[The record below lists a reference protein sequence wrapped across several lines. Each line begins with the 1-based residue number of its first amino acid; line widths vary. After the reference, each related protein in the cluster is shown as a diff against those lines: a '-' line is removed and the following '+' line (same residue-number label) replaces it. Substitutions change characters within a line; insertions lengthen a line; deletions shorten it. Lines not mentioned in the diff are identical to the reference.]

1 MMNTLT
7 FDVNI
12 ESSYTIPTPAEI
24 HAELPLSPEQAYK
37 VCAFRETVRN
47 IVTRKDPRILVV
59 TGPCSIDDTS
69 AAEEYAVRLAELAGK
84 VKDKMFV
91 VMRTYFE
98 KPRTTL
104 GWKGFVYDPLLDN
117 TFNMEKGLRSSRKL
131 LLKLVDLS
139 LPSATEFLDPLIPQ
153 YFSDLIS
160 WAAIGARTVES
171 QTHRQLA
178 SGLSM
183 PVGFKNATDGS
194 INVAVEA
201 ILTARSRHAFLGIS
215 NDGRTAVFSTKGNP
229 FCHVVLRGSS
239 QMPNFGSEN
248 VAYAVELMRKRGVIP
263 SIVVDCSHGNSRK
276 DPLKQKGVLS
286 DVISQI
292 VSGQK
297 ALAGVMLESY
307 LTTGRQEVSERT
319 KATLGLSVTDGCL
332 GWEETS
338 SLLLEAYA
346 RLP

>member
-1 MMNTLT
+1 MNNLT

-24 HAELPLSPEQAYK
+24 HAELPLSAEQADK
-37 VCAFRETVRN
+37 VCAYRETVRN
-47 IVTRKDPRILVV
+47 IITRKDPRILVIA
-59 TGPCSIDDTS
+59 GPCSVDDPA
-69 AAEEYAVRLAELAGK
+69 AAEEYAERLARLAEK
-84 VKDKMFV
+84 VADKMYI

-104 GWKGFVYDPLLDN
+104 GWKGFVYDPFLDN
-117 TFNMEKGLRSSRKL
+117 TFNMEKGLRESRKL

-153 YFSDLIS
+153 YLSDLIS

-183 PVGFKNATDGS
+183 PVGFKNATDGAIS
-194 INVAVEA
+194 VAVDA
-201 ILTARSRHAFLGIS
+201 ILTAKSCHSFLGIS
-215 NDGRTAVFSTKGNP
+215 NDGRTGVFSTKGNH

-239 QMPNFGSEN
+239 QTPNYGSEN
-248 VAYAVELMRKRGVIP
+248 VAYTVELMRKQNLIP

-276 DPLKQKGVLS
+276 DPLKQEAVLK
-286 DVISQI
+286 DVAEQISA
-292 VSGQK
+292 GQK
-297 ALAGVMLESY
+297 ALSGVMLESY
-307 LTTGRQEVSERT
+307 LKTGKQSVEERT
-319 KATLGLSVTDGCL
+319 PGTTGLSVTDGCL

-338 SLLLEAYA
+338 AVILDAFK

>member
-1 MMNTLT
+1 MNNLT

-24 HAELPLSPEQAYK
+24 HAELPLSAEQADK
-37 VCAFRETVRN
+37 VCSFREAVRN
-47 IVTRKDPRILVV
+47 IVTRKDPRILVIA
-59 TGPCSIDDTS
+59 GPCSVDDPA
-69 AAEEYAVRLAELAGK
+69 AAEEYAERLALLSEK
-84 VKDKMFV
+84 VADKMLL

-104 GWKGFVYDPLLDN
+104 GWKGFVYDPFLDN
-117 TFNMEKGLRSSRKL
+117 TFNMEKGLRESRKL

-153 YFSDLIS
+153 YLSDLIS

-183 PVGFKNATDGS
+183 PVGFKNATDGAIS
-194 INVAVEA
+194 VAVDA
-201 ILTARSRHAFLGIS
+201 ILTAKSRHSFLGIS
-215 NDGRTAVFSTKGNP
+215 NDGRTGVFSTKGNH

-239 QMPNFGSEN
+239 QTPNYGSEN
-248 VAYAVELMRKRGVIP
+248 VAYTVELMRKQNLIP

-276 DPLKQKGVLS
+276 DPLKQEAVLK
-286 DVISQI
+286 DVTEQI
-292 VSGQK
+292 AAGQK
-297 ALAGVMLESY
+297 ALSGVMLESY
-307 LTTGRQEVSERT
+307 LKTGKQRVEEKT
-319 KATLGLSVTDGCL
+319 AATAGLSVTDGCL

-338 SLLLEAYA
+338 AIILEAFKH
-346 RLP
+346 LS

>member
-1 MMNTLT
+1 MNNLT

-24 HAELPLSPEQAYK
+24 HAELPLSAEQADK
-37 VCAFRETVRN
+37 VCAYRETVRN
-47 IVTRKDPRILVV
+47 IITRKDPRILVIA
-59 TGPCSIDDTS
+59 GPCSVDDPA
-69 AAEEYAVRLAELAGK
+69 AAEEYAERLARLAEK
-84 VKDKMFV
+84 VADKMYI

-104 GWKGFVYDPLLDN
+104 GWKGFVYDPFLDN
-117 TFNMEKGLRSSRKL
+117 TFNMEKGLRESRKL

-153 YFSDLIS
+153 YLSDLIS

-183 PVGFKNATDGS
+183 PVGFKNATDGAIS
-194 INVAVEA
+194 VAVDA
-201 ILTARSRHAFLGIS
+201 ILTAKSCHSFLGIS
-215 NDGRTAVFSTKGNP
+215 NDGRTGVFSTKGNH

-239 QMPNFGSEN
+239 QTPNYGSEN
-248 VAYAVELMRKRGVIP
+248 VAYTVELMRKQNLIP

-276 DPLKQKGVLS
+276 DPLKQEAVLK
-286 DVISQI
+286 DVAEQI
-292 VSGQK
+292 AAGQK
-297 ALAGVMLESY
+297 ALSGVMLESY
-307 LTTGRQEVSERT
+307 LKTGKQSVEERT
-319 KATLGLSVTDGCL
+319 PATVGLSVTDGCL

-338 SLLLEAYA
+338 AVILDAFK

>member
-1 MMNTLT
+1 MNILT

-24 HAELPLSPEQAYK
+24 HAELPLSAEQAEK
-37 VCAFRETVRN
+37 ICSFRETVKN
-47 IVTRKDPRILVV
+47 IVTRKDPRILVIA
-59 TGPCSIDDTS
+59 GPCSVDDPA
-69 AAEEYAVRLAELAGK
+69 AAEEYADRLAELSRK
-84 VKDKMFV
+84 VASKMYL

-117 TFNMEKGLRSSRKL
+117 TFNMEKGLLESRKL

-153 YFSDLIS
+153 YLSDLIS

-183 PVGFKNATDGS
+183 PVGFKNATDGAIS
-194 INVAVEA
+194 VAVDA
-201 ILTARSRHAFLGIS
+201 ILTAKSRHSFLGIS
-215 NDGRTAVFSTKGNP
+215 NDGRTGVFSTRGNH

-239 QMPNFGSEN
+239 QTPNYGSEN
-248 VAYAVELMRKRGVIP
+248 VVYTVELMRKRDLIP

-276 DPLKQKGVLS
+276 DPLKQLTVLK
-286 DVISQI
+286 DVTEQI

-297 ALAGVMLESY
+297 ALSGVMLESY
-307 LTTGRQEVSERT
+307 LKTGKQKVEEKT
-319 KATLGLSVTDGCL
+319 AETAGLSVTDGCL
-332 GWEETS
+332 GWEETKDAV
-338 SLLLEAYA
+338 LETYK
-346 RLP
+346 RLS

>member
-1 MMNTLT
+1 MNTLT
-7 FDVNI
+7 FDINI

-24 HAELPLSPEQAYK
+24 HAELPLSPAQAQK
-37 VCAFRETVRN
+37 ICSFRETVKN
-47 IVTRKDPRILVV
+47 IVTRKDPRILVI
-59 TGPCSIDDTS
+59 TGPCSIDDTD
-69 AAEEYAVRLAELAGK
+69 AAEEYACRLAELSRK
-84 VKDKMFV
+84 VSSKMYL

-153 YFSDLIS
+153 YLSDLIS

-183 PVGFKNATDGS
+183 PVGFKNATDGAIS
-194 INVAVEA
+194 VAVDA
-201 ILTARSRHAFLGIS
+201 ILAARSQHAFLGIS
-215 NDGRTAVFSTKGNP
+215 NDGRTGVFSTRGNP

-239 QMPNFGSEN
+239 QMPNYGSEN
-248 VAYAVELMRKRGVIP
+248 VAYTVELMRKRLLVP

-276 DPLKQKGVLS
+276 DPLKQKEVMD
-286 DVISQI
+286 DVCGQI
-292 VSGQK
+292 CSGQK
-297 ALAGVMLESY
+297 ALSGVMLESY
-307 LTTGRQEVSERT
+307 LVTGKQDVACRTQESI
-319 KATLGLSVTDGCL
+319 GLSVTDGCL

-338 SLLLEAYA
+338 SLILENFA

>member
-1 MMNTLT
+1 MNTLT

-24 HAELPLSPEQAYK
+24 HAELPLSADQAQK
-37 VCAFRETVRN
+37 ICFFRETVKN

-59 TGPCSIDDTS
+59 TGPCSIDDIA
-69 AAEEYAVRLAELAGK
+69 AAEEYASRLAELSRK
-84 VKDKMFV
+84 VADKMVV

-117 TFNMEKGLRSSRKL
+117 SFNMEKGLRSSRKL
-131 LLKLVDLS
+131 LLKLVDLC

-153 YFSDLIS
+153 YLSDLIS

-183 PVGFKNATDGS
+183 PVGFKNATDGVIS
-194 INVAVEA
+194 VAVEA
-201 ILTARSRHAFLGIS
+201 ILTARSKHSFLGIS
-215 NDGRTAVFSTKGNP
+215 NDGRTGVFSTRGNP

-239 QMPNFGSEN
+239 QAPNYGSEN

-276 DPLKQKGVLS
+276 DPLKQKEVLA

-292 VSGQK
+292 TAGQK
-297 ALAGVMLESY
+297 ALAGIMLESY
-307 LTTGRQEVSERT
+307 LKTGKQDVAART
-319 KATLGLSVTDGCL
+319 AESTGLSVTDGCL

-338 SLLLEAYA
+338 SLILESWK

>member
-1 MMNTLT
+1 MNNLT

-24 HAELPLSPEQAYK
+24 HAELPLSAEQADK

-47 IVTRKDPRILVV
+47 IITRKDPRILVIA
-59 TGPCSIDDTS
+59 GPCSVDDPA
-69 AAEEYAVRLAELAGK
+69 AAEEYAERLARLAEK
-84 VKDKMFV
+84 VADKMYI

-104 GWKGFVYDPLLDN
+104 GWKGFVYDPFLDN
-117 TFNMEKGLRSSRKL
+117 TFNMEKGLRESRKL

-153 YFSDLIS
+153 YLSDLIS

-183 PVGFKNATDGS
+183 PVGFKNATDGAIS
-194 INVAVEA
+194 VAVDA
-201 ILTARSRHAFLGIS
+201 ILTAKSCHSFLGIS
-215 NDGRTAVFSTKGNP
+215 NDGRTGVFSTKGNH

-239 QMPNFGSEN
+239 QTPNYGSEN
-248 VAYAVELMRKRGVIP
+248 VAYTVELMRKQNLIP

-276 DPLKQKGVLS
+276 DPLKQEAVLK
-286 DVISQI
+286 DVAEQI
-292 VSGQK
+292 AAGQK
-297 ALAGVMLESY
+297 ALSGVMLESY
-307 LTTGRQEVSERT
+307 LKTGKQSVEERTPGTTGV
-319 KATLGLSVTDGCL
+319 SVTDGCL

-338 SLLLEAYA
+338 AVILDAFK

>member
-1 MMNTLT
+1 MNNLT

-24 HAELPLSPEQAYK
+24 HAELPLSAEQADK
-37 VCAFRETVRN
+37 VCSFRDTVRN
-47 IVTRKDPRILVV
+47 IVTRKDPRILVIA
-59 TGPCSIDDTS
+59 GPCSVDDPA
-69 AAEEYAVRLAELAGK
+69 AAEEYAERLALLSKK
-84 VKDKMFV
+84 VADKMLL

-104 GWKGFVYDPLLDN
+104 GWKGFVYDPFLDN
-117 TFNMEKGLRSSRKL
+117 TFNMEKGLRESRKL

-153 YFSDLIS
+153 YLSDLIS

-183 PVGFKNATDGS
+183 PVGFKNATDGAIS
-194 INVAVEA
+194 VAVDA
-201 ILTARSRHAFLGIS
+201 ILTAKSRHSFLGIS
-215 NDGRTAVFSTKGNP
+215 NDGRTGVFSTKGNH

-239 QMPNFGSEN
+239 QTPNYGSEN
-248 VAYAVELMRKRGVIP
+248 VAYTVELMRKQKLIP

-276 DPLKQKGVLS
+276 DPLKQEAVLK
-286 DVISQI
+286 DVTEQI

-297 ALAGVMLESY
+297 ALSGVMLESY
-307 LTTGRQEVSERT
+307 LKTGKQSVEEKT
-319 KATLGLSVTDGCL
+319 AATAGLSVTDGCL

-338 SLLLEAYA
+338 EIILDAYK

>member
-1 MMNTLT
+1 MNSLT

-12 ESSYTIPTPAEI
+12 ESSHPIPTPAEI

-37 VCAFRETVRN
+37 VCSFRETVRN

-59 TGPCSIDDTS
+59 AGPCSIDDIS
-69 AAEEYAVRLAELAGK
+69 AAEEYASRLAELAEK
-84 VKDKMFV
+84 VKSKMFV
-91 VMRTYFE
+91 IMRAYFE

-194 INVAVEA
+194 ISVAVEA
-201 ILTARSRHAFLGIS
+201 ILTARSKHSFLGVS
-215 NDGRTAVFSTKGNP
+215 NDGRTGVFATRGNP

-239 QMPNFGSEN
+239 QTPNYGSEN
-248 VAYAVELMRKRGVIP
+248 VAYAVELMRKRGLIP

-276 DPLKQKGVLS
+276 DPLKQKEVLA
-286 DVISQI
+286 DVTGQI

-297 ALAGVMLESY
+297 ALSGIMLESY
-307 LTTGRQEVSERT
+307 LKTGRQDVASRSAE
-319 KATLGLSVTDGCL
+319 TLGLSVTDGCL

-338 SLLLEAYA
+338 SLILKTFAQ
-346 RLP
+346 LP